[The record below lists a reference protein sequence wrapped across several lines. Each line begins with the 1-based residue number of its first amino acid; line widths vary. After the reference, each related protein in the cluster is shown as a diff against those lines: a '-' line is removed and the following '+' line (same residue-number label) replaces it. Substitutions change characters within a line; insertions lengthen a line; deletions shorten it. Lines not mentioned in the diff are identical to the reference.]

1 MIKDMSKIKL
11 YTILLLTWVGFTAC
25 QQENLSDPVKGG
37 FSVSLSEVIAEMET
51 KATPGNLEKP
61 VAEKFKL
68 LITNKETGRELY
80 NGSFTDQTIPASLG
94 TYTVKATCS
103 PNSSKDENP
112 LLALDAPYY
121 EGTVDATIKAE
132 ATVPV
137 NIACKVANA
146 LASIRFGNNKNKFED
161 LFSEYGVEVK
171 IGSRSVTLKDT
182 LQSAYYQA
190 GSDVKFFF
198 KGTLKGNNQEVSQ
211 ELTHSEFNKAETFVA
226 GSHCVIN
233 LSVEKTASGVIL
245 TVVAAEVTTVTI
257 SATIPLEWLPKP
269 RIAGFANGETSL
281 SYTETADAIPA
292 KISFTASSEIQDVE
306 FSFDFQDEQYVSF
319 NDKTYTLTTLSDED
333 KAAFTKASIII
344 PILDGTAEGGIDFT
358 SMTANLQTNAG
369 NETVNTIKLRV
380 KANNRWSDEGIYEI
394 RTQKPIFRVSA
405 YPGNIWTKEFTM
417 NALMEDQV
425 ETGNFDKLKE
435 SMTYQY
441 KSDQSDWEILSKDL
455 RITAL
460 EPGTT
465 YYIRG
470 LYRGE
475 VAGDVTP
482 VKTYETLN
490 IPNSSLDEGY
500 STTYPKSENPLYS
513 FNGGWIDTRNPLTC
527 HTNGVNA
534 FYVSKSSTLP
544 VSDNNS
550 TVAHMMTIG
559 WGGGNTCSFGK
570 KSGSVINNISAG
582 IVCVGD
588 YDAGKDVIHPKEA
601 YIRPTSLSF
610 TYKAS
615 PYNNDEY
622 QIAIY
627 LISITEEGQEVI
639 VGSGVLQSGETVGSY
654 KTEKLPITY
663 DEVNKEF
670 AISHIKAVF
679 KCGTKEDRDHLEDKF
694 TKEGSGSFYS
704 NYYIKG
710 SQFWLDSFVLNYEK

>member
-1 MIKDMSKIKL
+1 MSKIKI

-132 ATVPV
+132 GTIPV

-146 LASIRFGNNKNKFED
+146 LASIRFGNNKDKFED

-226 GSHCVIN
+226 GSHCVIK

-257 SATIPLEWLPKP
+257 SATIPMEWLPKP

-441 KSDQSDWEILSKDL
+441 KSNQTDWEKLGADL
-455 RITAL
+455 RKSGL
-460 EPGTT
+460 KPGTT

-470 LYRGE
+470 VYRGE
-475 VAGDVTP
+475 VLGEV
-482 VKTYETLN
+482 EN
-490 IPNSSLDEGY
+490 IE
-500 STTYPKSENPLYS
+500 TYPETPLD
-513 FNGGWIDTRNPLTC
+513 NGGLEGATITRGTDSPGFFGAEYGAL
-527 HTNGVNA
+527 
-534 FYVSKSSTLP
+534 YEWK
-544 VSDNNS
+544 
-550 TVAHMMTIG
+550 G
-559 WGGGNTCSFGK
+559 WGTTNR
-570 KSGSVINNISAG
+570 ISAG
-582 IVCVGD
+582 SCP
-588 YDAGKDVIHPKEA
+588 ATA
-601 YIRPTSLSF
+601 YSYNSRSGVRPTMDIPQNSVGENAVRVITLAYGYGGTDKTPSKFTHSELFLGISADDSGSRTYGINYDSHPSSVFFRYKCISNVGNDKSYVKVQICHDDIVLGENELEIEAVTSYQECNLLVNYDKTVDKTSLTPNKLILIFKSGIKESLSQSDF
-610 TYKAS
+610 K
-615 PYNNDEY
+615 
-622 QIAIY
+622 QF
-627 LISITEEGQEVI
+627 
-639 VGSGVLQSGETVGSY
+639 GSGLFDKQTDAMWRGNELYVDDV
-654 KTEKLPITY
+654 KLVY
-663 DEVNKEF
+663 DK
-670 AISHIKAVF
+670 
-679 KCGTKEDRDHLEDKF
+679 
-694 TKEGSGSFYS
+694 
-704 NYYIKG
+704 
-710 SQFWLDSFVLNYEK
+710 